1 VDHALYVG
9 TNNKHY
15 FQVHGLKE
23 EQLHFAPHAVTTQR
37 FADPDPA
44 YCEEAKALRQRLGI
58 RDEDLLVLFAGKLEP
73 KKDPF
78 FLMELC
84 SRINS
89 GNLNFYWSAMECW
102 KRILKRLQAGNER
115 ILFMDFRIS
124 AECRNIQ
131 GRRSVILP
139 SKVLARPGG
148 LAVE

>member
-1 VDHALYVG
+1 VYRHVDHALYVG

-23 EQLHFAPHAVTTQR
+23 EQLHFAPHAVDNQR

-78 FLMELC
+78 L
-84 SRINS
+84 SD
-89 GNLNFYWSAMECW
+89 GT
-102 KRILKRLQAGNER
+102 LQSHQ
-115 ILFMDFRIS
+115 FR
-124 AECRNIQ
+124 E
-131 GRRSVILP
+131 P
-139 SKVLARPGG
+139 
-148 LAVE
+148 